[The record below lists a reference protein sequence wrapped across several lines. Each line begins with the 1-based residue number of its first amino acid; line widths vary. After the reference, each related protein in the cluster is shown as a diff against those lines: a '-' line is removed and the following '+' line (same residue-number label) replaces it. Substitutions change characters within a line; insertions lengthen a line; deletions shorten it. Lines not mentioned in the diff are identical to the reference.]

1 MALHDPRAGLTLES
15 QNKAARTARAPHWQR
30 VVAGV
35 LTAAGGWGLLQAL
48 SSDAIDSWIDAALAL
63 GAMYGL
69 YLFARF
75 ALTGAL
81 PARMQVRKP
90 G

>member
-1 MALHDPRAGLTLES
+1 MTVDDEVT
-15 QNKAARTARAPHWQR
+15 RTTRAPRWQR

-35 LTAAGGWGLLQAL
+35 LVAAGGWGLLQAF

-63 GAMYGL
+63 GATYGL

-81 PARMQVRKP
+81 PAGMQGRKP
-90 G
+90 D

>member
-1 MALHDPRAGLTLES
+1 MASE
-15 QNKAARTARAPHWQR
+15 NKAARTTRAPRWQR

-35 LTAAGGWGLLQAL
+35 LTAAGGWGLLQAF
-48 SSDAIDSWIDAALAL
+48 SSDAIDSWIDVALAL
-63 GAMYGL
+63 GATYGL

>member
-1 MALHDPRAGLTLES
+1 MTVDDEVT
-15 QNKAARTARAPHWQR
+15 RTTRAPRWQR

-35 LTAAGGWGLLQAL
+35 LVAAGGWGLLQAF

-63 GAMYGL
+63 GATYGL

-75 ALTGAL
+75 SLTGAL
-81 PARMQVRKP
+81 PAGMQGRKP
-90 G
+90 D

>member
-1 MALHDPRAGLTLES
+1 MES
-15 QNKAARTARAPHWQR
+15 ETKGARTTRAPHWQR

-35 LTAAGGWGLLQAL
+35 LTAAGGWGLLQGL
-48 SSDAIDSWIDAALAL
+48 SSDAIDSWIAAALAL
-63 GAMYGL
+63 GATYGL

>member
-1 MALHDPRAGLTLES
+1 MTVDDEVT
-15 QNKAARTARAPHWQR
+15 RTTRAPRWQR

-35 LTAAGGWGLLQAL
+35 LVAAGGWGLLQAF

-63 GAMYGL
+63 GATYGL

-81 PARMQVRKP
+81 PAGMQDRTP
-90 G
+90 D

>member
-1 MALHDPRAGLTLES
+1 MTVDDEVT
-15 QNKAARTARAPHWQR
+15 RTTRAPRWQR

-35 LTAAGGWGLLQAL
+35 LVAAGGWGLLQAF

-63 GAMYGL
+63 GATYGL
-69 YLFARF
+69 YLLARF

-81 PARMQVRKP
+81 PAGMQGRKP
-90 G
+90 D